1 MRTRSDKRWSG
12 MILGMVSMVL
22 ILMVTVAVS
31 PPVGSRVVRTLG
43 RVVERLREAPGPR
56 TSAEIRER
64 WRVTRPGML
73 FSKDFISKSEPPALR
88 AEEKQGKDRANG
100 QVASSSKGERQ

>member
-1 MRTRSDKRWSG
+1 MGKKSAKRWSG
-12 MILGMVSMVL
+12 MILGMVSMAL

-43 RVVERLREAPGPR
+43 RVIERLREAPGPR

-73 FSKDFISKSEPPALR
+73 FSESFVAKSEPPALR
-88 AEEKQGKDRANG
+88 AEEKQGADGADG
-100 QVASSSKGERQ
+100 QVATWSKGERQ